1 MSKILGYGEDAL
13 TLWVLKHHVSKIL
26 EEFQDKTAIS
36 DCLIFYRPSF
46 GRHSKANS
54 SVFGEFDAVVATRKN
69 IYLLESKWDNHSE
82 FNNEEYTLREEQE
95 LRHKIFSW
103 YLSHW
108 SKKYSNNWQAFID
121 EQQNS
126 FMFKD
131 KTVASKDS
139 LLAKNLE
146 HILGKLQEHCESY
159 PSENNIKN
167 VLLFFYNAE
176 KSKPPTKTNNIF
188 TLVPIEY
195 SREFKGNFVTL

>member
-1 MSKILGYGEDAL
+1 M
-13 TLWVLKHHVSKIL
+13 
-26 EEFQDKTAIS
+26 
-36 DCLIFYRPSF
+36 
-46 GRHSKANS
+46 
-54 SVFGEFDAVVATRKN
+54 
-69 IYLLESKWDNHSE
+69 ESKWDNHSE